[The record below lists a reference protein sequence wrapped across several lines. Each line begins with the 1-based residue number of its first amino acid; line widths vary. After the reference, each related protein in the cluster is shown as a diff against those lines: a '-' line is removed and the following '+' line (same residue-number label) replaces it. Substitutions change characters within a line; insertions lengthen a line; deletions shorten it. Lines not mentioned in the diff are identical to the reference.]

1 LTIIHAWEAIKTA
14 FERFKKNK
22 KIVCASIPVVSSE
35 GNSTTEQIQ
44 VWSKQ
49 VEQKSIL
56 RYAVSLTII
65 HALHSCINNI
75 PYALLITPISL

>member
-1 LTIIHAWEAIKTA
+1 VHKITEEENWETIKTA

-49 VEQKSIL
+49 VKGKTLYRME
-56 RYAVSLTII
+56 V
-65 HALHSCINNI
+65 
-75 PYALLITPISL
+75 